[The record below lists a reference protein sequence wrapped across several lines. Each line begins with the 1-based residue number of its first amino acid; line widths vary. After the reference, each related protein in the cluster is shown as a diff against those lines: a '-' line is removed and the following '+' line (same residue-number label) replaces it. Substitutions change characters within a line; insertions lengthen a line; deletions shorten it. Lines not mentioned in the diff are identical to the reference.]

1 MCVRVCV
8 RTHPVYCTCPVGS
21 LSDVQLKWMQKSY
34 FERRTVFRA
43 PLPVDWVLSPT
54 RCSRWS
60 GSRAKGRGGGGDR
73 HKDEK
78 EGDSKQQ

>member
-1 MCVRVCV
+1 
-8 RTHPVYCTCPVGS
+8 
-21 LSDVQLKWMQKSY
+21 MQKSY
-34 FERRTVFRA
+34 CERRTVFRA
-43 PLPVDWVLSPT
+43 PLPVDQVLSPT

-60 GSRAKGRGGGGDR
+60 GSRARGGGGGDR